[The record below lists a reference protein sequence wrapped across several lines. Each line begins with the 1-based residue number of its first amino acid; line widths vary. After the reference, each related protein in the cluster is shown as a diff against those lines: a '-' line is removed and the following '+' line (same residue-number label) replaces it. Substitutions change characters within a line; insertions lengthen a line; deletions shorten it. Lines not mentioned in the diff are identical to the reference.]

1 MAGLGA
7 GRREGRLSAGPSA
20 YLSAEWGEALLGG
33 TESCRGE
40 VARERENPGVWEA
53 EGAVTH
59 LVGLERSRGENLTD
73 RAGSLSAPP
82 MSEHLLSDK
91 NRPGDNCS
99 RWRGTHSR
107 ILCDAFSC

>member
-40 VARERENPGVWEA
+40 VEREREPG
-53 EGAVTH
+53 
-59 LVGLERSRGENLTD
+59 GLGGRGGRHPSRGARTFQ
-73 RAGSLSAPP
+73 G
-82 MSEHLLSDK
+82 
-91 NRPGDNCS
+91 
-99 RWRGTHSR
+99 
-107 ILCDAFSC
+107 